1 MKTNLLILLLVLCG
15 QVLSQKD
22 STDRSWMLYPGN
34 KVSVDSN
41 FAKTANPS
49 ENFEGIND
57 SSVYFDPATSLDFDN
72 PKKGQVTVSKDS
84 RIDALVEFL
93 STPKESKP
101 VQIDGFRIQ
110 IFFDQ
115 DRNKVLG
122 EKTRF
127 LSMTKETK
135 AYMEW
140 DAPNHYVRVGNFY
153 TRQQALAYI
162 EKLKGAFPSA
172 TVVKSKIDLP
182 EFE

>member
-1 MKTNLLILLLVLCG
+1 MSGQLLA
-15 QVLSQKD
+15 QKD
-22 STDRSWMLYPGN
+22 STDRSWMLYPSQ
-34 KVSVDSN
+34 KVSPDTS
-41 FAKTANPS
+41 ALMTSQPS
-49 ENFEGIND
+49 DVFEGVND
-57 SSVYFDPATSLDFDN
+57 SSVYFDPSTSLDFN
-72 PKKGQVTVSKDS
+72 SSKKGQVTVAKDG
-84 RIDALVEFL
+84 RIDALTEFL
-93 STPKESKP
+93 ATPKESKP

-127 LSMTKETK
+127 LSMTSDTK

-182 EFE
+182 EFD